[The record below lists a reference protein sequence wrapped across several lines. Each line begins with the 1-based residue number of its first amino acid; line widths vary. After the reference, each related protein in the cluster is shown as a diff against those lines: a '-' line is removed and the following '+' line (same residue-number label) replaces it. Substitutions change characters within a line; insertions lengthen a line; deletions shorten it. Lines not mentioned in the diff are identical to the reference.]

1 MIDIGCHC
9 GGRTVAMGTGVWRC
23 TWCGHE
29 GRNTGGKDMVVSNVK
44 LVAAPRAQQ
53 ELGMLGYVSFE
64 LDGMLGLDG
73 VTLRKT
79 RDGRLTLSYPA
90 RRDGRGVDHPLV
102 RPLSHRAM
110 KVIESQVL
118 CSLGLENAHG

>member
-1 MIDIGCHC
+1 
-9 GGRTVAMGTGVWRC
+9 
-23 TWCGHE
+23 
-29 GRNTGGKDMVVSNVK
+29 MVVSNVK

-118 CSLGLENAHG
+118 CSLGLEDAHG